1 MSMEVPLL
9 NTIENISFPGA
20 LAELRSFYA
29 GPAARFKVHLD
40 DACAQPADW
49 RNTWASPLQWGLAGE
64 SNWPTKYAA
73 AGFIPRM
80 ISVSPFLTED
90 WREASVSVGRRV
102 SSRKPCAELEALCW
116 RWPAAGSWAVLRGA
130 TRRLALRSRGSFTL
144 SQRLRVRP
152 VPNGSPRHE
161 QTVKAEAA
169 QC

>member
-20 LAELRSFYA
+20 LAELRSFFA

-64 SNWPTKYAA
+64 KNWPTKYAA

-90 WREASVSVGRRV
+90 WREASASVGQHV
-102 SSRKPCAELEALCW
+102 PSWKHCAEVEALCW
-116 RWPAAGSWAVLRGA
+116 RRPARGRCSGA
-130 TRRLALRSRGSFTL
+130 RLALPLSGAGAASPSLDACGSALCRLAPRGMSEL
-144 SQRLRVRP
+144 SKLKE
-152 VPNGSPRHE
+152 VP
-161 QTVKAEAA
+161 
-169 QC
+169 C